1 MSDIKDEISVNI
13 DTAAKSVDMIKDYY
27 YREHKRNKDRIKYGI
42 IAILVIP
49 IIFLTLLFVVNSS
62 KVIFL
67 VMWIASLFIISGY
80 LIAIEYKDYNMTEN
94 LKDIV
99 GNEYDDS
106 LIDTAKAIS
115 DITKNYIKN
124 GIQKNNMKNIFRVF
138 ANDWKRIGRNVVAL
152 VVVMG
157 LSVLPSLYAWFNI
170 LSNWDPYGSDS
181 TSNIKV
187 AVAYDD
193 TGIDISGMNVNI
205 STNIIEALKTND
217 TIGWVF
223 TDTSEEAIEGV
234 WAGDYYA
241 ALIMPEDFSRDMVS
255 FLADNMTHPEIIYYT
270 NQKKN
275 AIAPKITDKAKTAVQ
290 QQVNATFISSLTE
303 AIMKSA
309 DIADNIGAIK
319 DSDGNNINKE
329 NVSGN
334 SILDILIAKLQ
345 VVNTQVST
353 FDSVLTAVSNI
364 ISTAQSTS
372 DTAAAISP
380 DLSVKFDSEKAIL
393 NELNNTIGKS
403 NLIDSTIFA
412 NIANDINTIQG
423 YMNSVSEI
431 YDDMGYNVADFDN
444 SISQM
449 GSSIANTLELVH
461 NLESQLSDSITKLVD
476 FKSSGT
482 YSLLQTAVAFNTE
495 ELASFISAPVTIG
508 TVDLYPIENYGSAMS
523 PFYSVLSIWV
533 GALILVAIIHVKVH
547 PFGGYNITSVQ
558 AFFGRYLTFFLIGQA
573 QALLITLGDL
583 FFIGIQCLH
592 PFKFWLAASFTS
604 FVFTMITYSL
614 TVAFENVGEAVAIV
628 IMVIQV
634 AGAGGTFP
642 IQCLPTVYQ
651 AIYKYLPF
659 TYAMD
664 ALRECVGG
672 TYSWYYW
679 KCIIALL
686 IYVGICLFI
695 GLVVAIPCR
704 KLNAT
709 VNKSKEKSG
718 VMI

>member
-1 MSDIKDEISVNI
+1 
-13 DTAAKSVDMIKDYY
+13 
-27 YREHKRNKDRIKYGI
+27 
-42 IAILVIP
+42 
-49 IIFLTLLFVVNSS
+49 
-62 KVIFL
+62 
-67 VMWIASLFIISGY
+67 
-80 LIAIEYKDYNMTEN
+80 
-94 LKDIV
+94 
-99 GNEYDDS
+99 
-106 LIDTAKAIS
+106 
-115 DITKNYIKN
+115 
-124 GIQKNNMKNIFRVF
+124 MKNIFRVF

-523 PFYSVLSIWV
+523 PFYSVLSIW
-533 GALILVAIIHVKVH
+533 LVH
-547 PFGGYNITSVQ
+547 
-558 AFFGRYLTFFLIGQA
+558 
-573 QALLITLGDL
+573 
-583 FFIGIQCLH
+583 
-592 PFKFWLAASFTS
+592 
-604 FVFTMITYSL
+604 
-614 TVAFENVGEAVAIV
+614 
-628 IMVIQV
+628 
-634 AGAGGTFP
+634 
-642 IQCLPTVYQ
+642 
-651 AIYKYLPF
+651 
-659 TYAMD
+659 
-664 ALRECVGG
+664 
-672 TYSWYYW
+672 
-679 KCIIALL
+679 
-686 IYVGICLFI
+686 
-695 GLVVAIPCR
+695 
-704 KLNAT
+704 
-709 VNKSKEKSG
+709 
-718 VMI
+718 

>member
-1 MSDIKDEISVNI
+1 
-13 DTAAKSVDMIKDYY
+13 
-27 YREHKRNKDRIKYGI
+27 
-42 IAILVIP
+42 
-49 IIFLTLLFVVNSS
+49 
-62 KVIFL
+62 
-67 VMWIASLFIISGY
+67 
-80 LIAIEYKDYNMTEN
+80 
-94 LKDIV
+94 
-99 GNEYDDS
+99 
-106 LIDTAKAIS
+106 
-115 DITKNYIKN
+115 
-124 GIQKNNMKNIFRVF
+124 MKNIFRVF

-319 DSDGNNINKE
+319 DSDGNTINKE

-449 GSSIANTLELVH
+449 GSSIANTSELVH
-461 NLESQLSDSITKLVD
+461 NLENQLSDSITKLVD

-547 PFGGYNITSVQ
+547 PFSGYNITSVQ

-614 TVAFENVGEAVAIV
+614 TVAFENVGEAVAVV